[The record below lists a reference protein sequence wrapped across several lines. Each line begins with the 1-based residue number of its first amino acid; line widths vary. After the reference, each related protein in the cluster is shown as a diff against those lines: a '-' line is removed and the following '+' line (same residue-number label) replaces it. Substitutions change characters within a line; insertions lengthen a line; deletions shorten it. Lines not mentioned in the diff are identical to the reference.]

1 MSFKA
6 YLRKATGKFLLTQVY
21 PKARKSWSD
30 KSTLKMRN
38 FQNWSERLRVVVEGA
53 YHEKRPKVQKR
64 SD

>member
-6 YLRKATGKFLLTQVY
+6 YLRKATGKLLLTQVY
-21 PKARKSWSD
+21 SKARKSWPD
-30 KSTLKMRN
+30 RYFVKMRK
-38 FQNWSERLRVVVEGA
+38 FQNWSERLRLVVEGA